1 MSTSDQTRIAV
12 LENAY
17 ENMEKRMD
25 KIETKLDE
33 MQEDFKAS
41 NAQMVKVIVGSAGT
55 VVGAVLSTLV
65 VVLTNMQ

>member
-33 MQEDFKAS
+33 MQEDFKNS
-41 NAQMVKVIVGSAGT
+41 NSQMVKVIVGSAGT
-55 VVGAVLSTLV
+55 VVGAVLSTLA
-65 VVLTNMQ
+65 VVLVNMQ

>member
-1 MSTSDQTRIAV
+1 MSQETRLAV

-33 MQEDFKAS
+33 MQEDFKSS
-41 NAQMVKVIVGSAGT
+41 NAQMVKVIVGAAGT
-55 VVGAVLSTLV
+55 CVGAVLSTLV
-65 VVLTNMQ
+65 VVLTQMQ